1 MWGHLEVGQPSGP
14 SVPRGGAKPL
24 TWTLELAQAW
34 EGASGAAPAG
44 IFACSGCSFPSQA
57 TRGFKTPGTQETTL
71 TLPIVSIHLPRLA
84 FLSSPSPPCLRQA
97 PDTSQSLMVVSG
109 PPMGLRPSLDTW
121 CLPRDP
127 LGSPWRFR
135 PQLFGSR
142 WVKTGQ
148 KWERHIVGRREL
160 NNTWHLPPW
169 TCSCDLPPPSVPTP
183 YVPELL
189 SPTVRSQ
196 PSPHPTPHRAK
207 GLRTSQQAPGR
218 CPMVPA
224 KATDH
229 QRLPWPGS
237 LPLCSLEHPSGCLN
251 KPLTFYGPQFPPLSN
266 GSPRP

>member
-1 MWGHLEVGQPSGP
+1 M
-14 SVPRGGAKPL
+14 
-24 TWTLELAQAW
+24 
-34 EGASGAAPAG
+34 G

-142 WVKTGQ
+142 WVRTGQ
-148 KWERHIVGRREL
+148 EWERHIVGRREL

-189 SPTVRSQ
+189 SPTVRGQ
-196 PSPHPTPHRAK
+196 PSPHPHPPQSQRAENITASSREVPHGASQSHRPSTAAVAWLASPLLARTPLGLPEQAADLLRASVSPSVK
-207 GLRTSQQAPGR
+207 WVPSSLTLSTPKDFNSTKIPWSNILRGGSQ
-218 CPMVPA
+218 
-224 KATDH
+224 
-229 QRLPWPGS
+229 L
-237 LPLCSLEHPSGCLN
+237 
-251 KPLTFYGPQFPPLSN
+251 GPRFI
-266 GSPRP
+266 

>member
-1 MWGHLEVGQPSGP
+1 M
-14 SVPRGGAKPL
+14 

-34 EGASGAAPAG
+34 EGASGAARAG

-148 KWERHIVGRREL
+148 KWERHIMGRREL

-169 TCSCDLPPPSVPTP
+169 TCSCDLPPLQCPLLMYLNSCPPQSGANQVPTP
-183 YVPELL
+183 P
-189 SPTVRSQ
+189 PTE
-196 PSPHPTPHRAK
+196 PK
-207 GLRTSQQAPGR
+207 G
-218 CPMVPA
+218 
-224 KATDH
+224 
-229 QRLPWPGS
+229 
-237 LPLCSLEHPSGCLN
+237 
-251 KPLTFYGPQFPPLSN
+251 
-266 GSPRP
+266 